1 MKRIRDYGI
10 KVGNMATGKR
20 NLITDVKG
28 VKVGH
33 CTINHGDINTGVT
46 SIIPHEGN
54 IFKEK
59 LYGAVHVMNG
69 FGKTIGTVQV
79 EELGT
84 IETPIVLTNTL
95 NVGKVADALV
105 EYMLDQNQDIGVSTG
120 TINPIVCECNDGYL
134 NDIRGRHVSKE
145 HVYESLNNAKEEF
158 LEGAVGGGT
167 GMTCFGYKGGIGSA
181 SRVFQLGDKSYT
193 LGAIVM
199 SNCGIKED
207 FILDRNKAIDS
218 FDFVDK
224 EKGSIIVVL
233 ATDVPMDSRQ
243 LKRVAKRASV
253 GIIRLGSFMGNGSGD
268 IILAFSTANMINH
281 YEENPIV
288 NIEVINENK
297 IDLVFRAAAEGVE
310 EAILNSMVCANRLI
324 GRDGHKRE
332 SLKEVLEKI

>member
-10 KVGNMATGKR
+10 KVGTMTTGKR

-33 CTINHGDINTGVT
+33 CTIKYGDINTGVT

-69 FGKTIGTVQV
+69 FGKTIGTVQI

-105 EYMLDQNQDIGVSTG
+105 EYMLDQNEDIGIATG
-120 TINPIVCECNDGYL
+120 TINPVVCECNDGYL

-193 LGAIVM
+193 LGVIVM

-207 FILDRNKAIDS
+207 FILDRNKAIDN

-268 IILAFSTANMINH
+268 IILAFSTANIVNH

-297 IDLVFRAAAEGVE
+297 IDLVFRAAAEAVE
-310 EAILNSMVCANRLI
+310 EAILNSMVCATRLI

-332 SLKEVLEKI
+332 SLKEFLEKI

>member
-10 KVGNMATGKR
+10 KVGTMTTGKR

-69 FGKTIGTVQV
+69 FGKTIGTVQI

-105 EYMLDQNQDIGVSTG
+105 EYMLEQNEDIGITTG

-145 HVYESLNNAKEEF
+145 NVYESLNSAKEEF

-181 SRVFQLGDKSYT
+181 SRVFQLGDKNYT

-268 IILAFSTANMINH
+268 IILAFSTANIVNH
-281 YEENPIV
+281 YQENPIV

-297 IDLVFRAAAEGVE
+297 IDLVFRATAEAVE
-310 EAILNSMVCANRLI
+310 EAILNSMVCATRLI